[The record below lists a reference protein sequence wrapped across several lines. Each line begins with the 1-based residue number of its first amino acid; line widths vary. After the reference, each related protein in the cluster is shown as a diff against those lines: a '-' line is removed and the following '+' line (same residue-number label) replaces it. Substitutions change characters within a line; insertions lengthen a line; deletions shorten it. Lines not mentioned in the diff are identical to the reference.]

1 MPRAKKAHLYMARES
16 FATMVDDEPIF
27 VRKGELAHAD
37 HPILK
42 SHAEL
47 FEPAEDYIRFD
58 VEQATA
64 APGETRGEK

>member
-1 MPRAKKAHLYMARES
+1 MPRAKKVDLYMATES
-16 FATMVDDEPIF
+16 FASMVDGEPIF

-42 SHAEL
+42 THKDL
-47 FEPAEDYIRFD
+47 FEPAENYIRFD

-64 APGETRGEK
+64 APGEKRGDH